1 MKTGGPVYKTRIIVS
16 NRFVSPLVG
25 RKSFNDSAINFKKAV
40 LLSMDTPRLDA
51 NVSAKAA
58 NLGSS
63 IGGTGKSTSPDT
75 DNKKRSTDGAPPGLI
90 ELPGGYR
97 YLPNATADDGMV
109 LNLFPS
115 AFSRESYSKEPNFG
129 WVKKAKSVTID
140 EYEEYQKTA
149 PRIRMRKYKVNSRTN
164 DIILETEQELDPLYV
179 NAHPSPTRV
188 DAGDL
193 PLEQKSLGDNLQKLV
208 PGGSLLQRAVG
219 RLGIIRDELNKL
231 RCPPGTPA
239 ANQFTDALGSN
250 CFGVSA
256 GKIANYAMDMAQKF
270 EKELTP
276 FRNTAKNVSNFLF
289 DVDQGRYGALFA
301 RTVWYDANGNKIKN
315 IRKWRDIPQEG
326 DGAWFVGGMARAQE
340 RLAQQD
346 GNLKKIY
353 DSLGVIRTPTMT
365 KNEDV
370 VQAFEELKRRG
381 LWVGALNDRF
391 SDVEVDRIINMR
403 LRSISGFHGLSKER
417 QDALRAADTKRWYD
431 NERAILEALLEEHS
445 LNPRHFALIESI
457 NYEMKVP
464 GTDGYDEASAA
475 PTVFGPNGLQSKI
488 NIDLTAIM
496 RNQEQEIPGLKPDER
511 TRIDV
516 VGARTSAEAGA
527 HLADFL
533 TSVNV
538 NAKQMAA
545 MVEARAYAR
554 HIAKH
559 EFAHTIQIAAFGEA
573 IKARI
578 NANGFIE
585 VTNAK
590 GKVSQVSDIT
600 KLTSSNIFSIIQDV
614 GDGIDME
621 SLQNALSRLDVVA
634 FLAGKYPREY
644 YDEKGKTEVWAMEVT
659 AELWSLRDLGLIYG
673 DDIDAALEY
682 MDSIMDRRHASARI
696 LSDYDAIEA
705 DSARYFNIPEEG
717 TGGIEDLAARE
728 AAEARR
734 ELKELKNTYSTMSES
749 QLIEE
754 ISLEKA
760 RVDAL
765 RISGADETSPELERH
780 QNRLRAA
787 ESAWRKKYGVGGAG
801 DKKNLNRKVD
811 QHRTDRGLHSPERLA
826 EDSRKA
832 RMREVRLASEAM
844 DVGEITQ
851 KLADYEVKLRDA
863 SLPADERSALLEEV
877 KLFKTAYKARLEEGG
892 DSRTWA
898 QQRRELEKNIDLI
911 LRPERPL
918 RKVHR
923 IATDVGAQRY
933 SNEQR
938 AKLLQKATPQQR
950 HAIVELGDA
959 SQSAIG
965 LLLDPEFQQ
974 DAIDAINR
982 RHRRLQKMGL
992 VSGAESEN
1000 VSRHEGSLEKQI
1012 EHILIPAMELIDE
1025 SRIPDN
1031 LEVEAVLHLDID
1043 PATGETITTGNIEHS
1058 GLLTARLITKKSP
1071 ADGGSKLDESG
1082 SDITRLGKRRQRVVI
1097 QVAEGDR
1104 GIFQHWTFDAKFKDE
1119 NQNLTLPP
1127 GKLKII
1133 EVKPDGTII
1142 AQIEEQKNAA
1152 EVMDDLVKD
1161 TSRIMDPESVGAG
1174 GSKRLQRLADDYA
1187 VMRRKNGLSTPSKDD
1202 NTTAAIADRNVTA
1215 TRAII
1220 ESGGKFGEPVSQ
1232 DYIDEPRIIDG
1243 VIYIDMSPSGA
1254 KKLSSRRSALGEPDT
1269 REGRTT
1275 SRKKRQSAI
1284 VDTLRGEINGTGTDD
1299 STDEDLWLRTADD
1312 TRGPIQIDPRV
1323 EIILRSKTVEEITK
1337 ATEDAAVDMHEGF
1350 DRRPRVRMTE
1360 DELNTFADV
1369 GFVKHHEVEAD
1380 FGSDSSRRLA
1390 RRNAQ
1395 NEAGSAT
1402 PGISTPDELDRKTR
1416 GLRAWARRVT
1426 DAEAKRREKDNLR
1439 RIIAPTDDPTLRPG
1453 VRPHMGPDGKTQA
1466 KTWNDKNVWETD
1478 SADDALSLI
1487 AAGEHVY
1494 ITSWDEQAK
1503 LLNGIAEQFKAFESL
1518 GVGVGWDINEDGV
1531 IDSNDL
1537 PILNACLFMAVVDGK
1552 TNNMF
1557 CDTHLDIARLKMP
1570 QVGGTVLN
1578 NEATSIRAWKAGL
1591 LDDTGGTHD
1600 SFVGR
1605 KNIEKSTFNPKTELF
1620 KELSETFADAIA
1632 KKKDEFAKDKKPFTD
1647 VDAAKVIYGKL
1658 AGQFAKKKISD
1669 EHKAIFFENT
1679 DFTRVEVNVTTEFIK
1694 MIGEKGVVTGDAV
1707 GANVRDLHAT
1717 QNELQLN
1724 KMGGIAKTMTEQF
1737 AEYWK
1742 EIEAI
1747 KKESL
1752 TDVERDARIDA
1763 AKKKWLSHFI
1773 NAPIIVSAD
1782 GAIFDGHHRAYGRY
1796 IFETRL
1802 TKEQLEHLNDGME
1815 FQVRRSEASVS
1826 VLLELGKAFQDE
1838 MGIAPATLNPG
1849 TVKWTDNS
1857 LRVNEMTDTQW
1868 ADLIG
1873 GIGSKVNEHIAKQVP
1888 STFFTKNRLEE
1899 TGKTSPAIL
1908 KGRGTWSDRVY
1919 VSARTPGGAY
1929 EKLSSGATRM
1939 TVQEKRTIDAKTK
1952 LGNLEK
1958 AREHYEKTGDWI
1970 GGDLGVDISLN
1981 DNSYYDSIDPEGF
1994 SGRNQTAVEFR
2005 DVLKQNLEK
2014 RGVTDPAE
2022 IKEKIESGIR
2032 ERKKDLDR
2040 KIEVAKRDVELQE
2053 YVETRKRM
2061 RIEQNVIDVEDITP
2075 DELDVLRKE
2084 NTALAELRDSTS
2096 QSVRADYYSQFR
2108 DEKNGVE
2115 YATHVGSSELED
2127 GFSDPNR
2134 SVGTIDNR
2142 RPEYGARG
2150 SGDTRALNNRAVE
2163 LMGKEATEGEN
2174 RAKLLIEKIK
2184 ELKETGNVTAR
2195 DRQDVDILQSLGFP
2209 RIIDEPGGVFHSTDD
2224 NRERIILSMESRL
2237 KDIEDRAKR
2246 ARTLSDSASAVSGGF
2261 VSASSA
2267 SDPIDT
2273 RGYFGR
2279 YAASAIP
2286 KDISENPG
2294 EYERATGKLSKI
2306 HDEYMHTKWMGSLRG
2321 TAWLFGGK
2329 QGEDITNLLGPSDE
2343 KQVVGKQKPLFGISA
2358 RVHDAKSE
2366 KIIDETGLALMA
2378 RAIKLRKEGKT
2389 PTVEAILG
2397 RDKDAT
2403 RGLAGGKLS
2412 SGATKPSN
2420 AIGQIRTSGGSGAGR
2435 ATSPRA
2441 QGRSSIALSEAGR
2454 MPDTAS
2460 KKNTKSLEGQTA
2472 PTRSEGMVGT
2482 GASDKRRLSSG
2493 AYKSEYEHRIGIHE
2507 STPSDSRPVN
2517 GYLVHKSHIEEKKR
2531 RVLASGSGNTG
2542 PDAIFEL
2549 QDKDIVGDGL
2559 TSLGEIEVVLKS
2571 GVSNRTAYGSG
2582 ESVQTAHRPVMMN
2595 SRNREDITDALT
2607 NFDGTNG
2614 REKSMDA
2621 MINLLGGSIDN
2632 NYSSAGAR
2640 LDGDRRMRPVGK
2652 PDPSADTR
2660 DYDMF
2665 EASILGGFN
2674 KDEVEGIHYPYS
2686 KIQGL
2691 AENENIDDVMSE
2703 ATITAKLSKLGF
2715 TPEEILQYGA
2725 ISVGK
2730 PLDNAGSQKLREYR
2744 AAKRIKSRY
2753 EKMGIGYVKFAH
2765 PQGLNIENPRTYSK
2779 KATGRENVEDI
2790 LKEQIFADFD
2800 ESAKKFLKEMRKSPS
2815 NNLIG
2820 RPL

>member
-1254 KKLSSRRSALGEPDT
+1254 KKLSSGRSALGEPDT

-1337 ATEDAAVDMHEGF
+1337 ATEDAAVDIHEGF

-1395 NEAGSAT
+1395 NESG
-1402 PGISTPDELDRKTR
+1402 E
-1416 GLRAWARRVT
+1416 RA
-1426 DAEAKRREKDNLR
+1426 
-1439 RIIAPTDDPTLRPG
+1439 
-1453 VRPHMGPDGKTQA
+1453 
-1466 KTWNDKNVWETD
+1466 
-1478 SADDALSLI
+1478 
-1487 AAGEHVY
+1487 
-1494 ITSWDEQAK
+1494 
-1503 LLNGIAEQFKAFESL
+1503 ESL
-1518 GVGVGWDINEDGV
+1518 GAQPTPPRDFDATAAKAFQV
-1531 IDSNDL
+1531 IEE
-1537 PILNACLFMAVVDGK
+1537 M
-1552 TNNMF
+1552 T
-1557 CDTHLDIARLKMP
+1557 
-1570 QVGGTVLN
+1570 
-1578 NEATSIRAWKAGL
+1578 KAGHGLHDMNRRELKRLGLRVSRTKSILVSKTKGRVYEADTVEQALAL
-1591 LDDTGGTHD
+1591 LSLG
-1600 SFVGR
+1600 
-1605 KNIEKSTFNPKTELF
+1605 
-1620 KELSETFADAIA
+1620 
-1632 KKKDEFAKDKKPFTD
+1632 
-1647 VDAAKVIYGKL
+1647 Y
-1658 AGQFAKKKISD
+1658 
-1669 EHKAIFFENT
+1669 
-1679 DFTRVEVNVTTEFIK
+1679 EVNVKNDEQIV
-1694 MIGEKGVVTGDAV
+1694 MV
-1707 GANVRDLHAT
+1707 ANA
-1717 QNELQLN
+1717 QNELKKLIQESASLV
-1724 KMGGIAKTMTEQF
+1724 AEQKSKLAEIDVGRLYKAGTNIF
-1737 AEYWK
+1737 AH
-1742 EIEAI
+1742 
-1747 KKESL
+1747 ESL
-1752 TDVERDARIDA
+1752 GIDRSQMPQLGGVLTGRDSIAMRAITSGIMPGGWA
-1763 AKKKWLSHFI
+1763 SRFEKGTPELVAFNALAKKYREGQALTDEELKHLIDNTRWDKINVFGEAVFI
-1773 NAPIIVSAD
+1773 DFLNRVVVTNSPAGDSNAVVPRRLDPATLRASQQQILGPKIDKMAEDMLKNYRTAREIFKKDNPNHTLQEFEDWREKYFNIDEPTSQHAPILTTND
-1782 GAIFDGHHRAYGRY
+1782 GYALDGHHRLFALVLVQGLAQSDDEKFPIFVNEVQTNIIEGLNLGRVYQKHIGVIDGSVSGEREADQAYVG
-1796 IFETRL
+1796 
-1802 TKEQLEHLNDGME
+1802 DGMPERITKDE
-1815 FQVRRSEASVS
+1815 FEIEQQKLVDSAAAEVEKLYADEHFIKIDSVG
-1826 VLLELGKAFQDE
+1826 L
-1838 MGIAPATLNPG
+1838 
-1849 TVKWTDNS
+1849 
-1857 LRVNEMTDTQW
+1857 
-1868 ADLIG
+1868 
-1873 GIGSKVNEHIAKQVP
+1873 
-1888 STFFTKNRLEE
+1888 KNRPELMLDATARRDAGRTRRE
-1899 TGKTSPAIL
+1899 TGEGAL
-1908 KGRGTWSDRVY
+1908 MSDRIRRT
-1919 VSARTPGGAY
+1919 SLRTPGGA
-1929 EKLSSGATRM
+1929 
-1939 TVQEKRTIDAKTK
+1939 
-1952 LGNLEK
+1952 
-1958 AREHYEKTGDWI
+1958 
-1970 GGDLGVDISLN
+1970 
-1981 DNSYYDSIDPEGF
+1981 
-1994 SGRNQTAVEFR
+1994 
-2005 DVLKQNLEK
+2005 
-2014 RGVTDPAE
+2014 
-2022 IKEKIESGIR
+2022 
-2032 ERKKDLDR
+2032 
-2040 KIEVAKRDVELQE
+2040 
-2053 YVETRKRM
+2053 
-2061 RIEQNVIDVEDITP
+2061 
-2075 DELDVLRKE
+2075 
-2084 NTALAELRDSTS
+2084 
-2096 QSVRADYYSQFR
+2096 
-2108 DEKNGVE
+2108 
-2115 YATHVGSSELED
+2115 
-2127 GFSDPNR
+2127 
-2134 SVGTIDNR
+2134 
-2142 RPEYGARG
+2142 
-2150 SGDTRALNNRAVE
+2150 
-2163 LMGKEATEGEN
+2163 
-2174 RAKLLIEKIK
+2174 
-2184 ELKETGNVTAR
+2184 
-2195 DRQDVDILQSLGFP
+2195 
-2209 RIIDEPGGVFHSTDD
+2209 
-2224 NRERIILSMESRL
+2224 
-2237 KDIEDRAKR
+2237 
-2246 ARTLSDSASAVSGGF
+2246 
-2261 VSASSA
+2261 
-2267 SDPIDT
+2267 
-2273 RGYFGR
+2273 
-2279 YAASAIP
+2279 
-2286 KDISENPG
+2286 
-2294 EYERATGKLSKI
+2294 
-2306 HDEYMHTKWMGSLRG
+2306 
-2321 TAWLFGGK
+2321 
-2329 QGEDITNLLGPSDE
+2329 
-2343 KQVVGKQKPLFGISA
+2343 
-2358 RVHDAKSE
+2358 
-2366 KIIDETGLALMA
+2366 
-2378 RAIKLRKEGKT
+2378 
-2389 PTVEAILG
+2389 
-2397 RDKDAT
+2397 
-2403 RGLAGGKLS
+2403 
-2412 SGATKPSN
+2412 N
-2420 AIGQIRTSGGSGAGR
+2420 AIGQIRGGGGSGAGR
-2435 ATSPRA
+2435 ATSPRT
-2441 QGRSSIALSEAGR
+2441 QGRSSIALSETGR

-2725 ISVGK
+2725 MSVGK